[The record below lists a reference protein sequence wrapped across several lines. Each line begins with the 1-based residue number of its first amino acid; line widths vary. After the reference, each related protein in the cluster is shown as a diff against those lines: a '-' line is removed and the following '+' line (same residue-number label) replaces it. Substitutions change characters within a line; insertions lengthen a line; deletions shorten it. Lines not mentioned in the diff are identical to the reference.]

1 MTEKRKYEKPS
12 QRVIELQ
19 HRTML
24 LAGSEVNGQM
34 NDPEDYLLED
44 DPFAF

>member
-12 QRVIELQ
+12 MEVFELQ
-19 HRTML
+19 QQQQL
-24 LAGSEVNGQM
+24 LAGSTTGQM

-44 DPFAF
+44 DPFLF

>member
-1 MTEKRKYEKPS
+1 MTEKKKYEKPS
-12 QRVIELQ
+12 MEAIVCEQEQ
-19 HRTML
+19 QL
-24 LAGSEVNGQM
+24 LAGSTTGQM